1 MMQLGEKGKV
11 LIQGFEKLALVAYRD
26 QGGVWTIGWG
36 HVGPEAFEG
45 AICTREQ
52 ADTWFDKDV
61 HTAVVA
67 VIRSADVPVTQNQ
80 FDALVAFTYNVGVEA
95 EVHSTLIRHVNA
107 RNLVGAAAE
116 FGKWIHVKG
125 VVSNGLIKR
134 RAAERELFLATS

>member
-1 MMQLGEKGKV
+1 MRLGEKGKA
-11 LIQGFEKLALVAYRD
+11 LIQGFEKLALVVYRD

-45 AICTREQ
+45 ATCTREQ
-52 ADTWFDKDV
+52 ADAWFDQDV
-61 HTAVVA
+61 QTAVSA
-67 VIRSADVPVTQNQ
+67 VIRSTDVPLLQNQ
-80 FDALVAFTYNVGVEA
+80 FDALVAFTFNVGIEA
-95 EVHSTLIRHVNA
+95 EAHSTLHRMVNA
-107 RNLVGAAAE
+107 RNLTGAAAE